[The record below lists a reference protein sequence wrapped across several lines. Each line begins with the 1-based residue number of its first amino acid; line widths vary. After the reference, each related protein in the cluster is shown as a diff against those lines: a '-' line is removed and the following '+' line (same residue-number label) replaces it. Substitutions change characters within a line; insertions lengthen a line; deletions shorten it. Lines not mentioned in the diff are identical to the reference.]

1 MSEAS
6 GTNESYSDEL
16 IKGLNEKAR
25 IFRREILEM
34 TTSVGSGHPSSAL
47 SAIDVITALYFHH
60 MRHNPKDPGWEDRDR
75 FVLSKGHGCPALY
88 AVLAEAGYFPKAE
101 LTTHRRLGSI
111 LQGHPDMKTPGVEFP
126 TGSLGLGLSAG
137 CGMALA
143 GKLDKKDY
151 RVYVMLGD
159 GELDEGNVWEAV
171 MSAAHYKLDNLT
183 AIIDRNKFQVDGP
196 TEEIM
201 AVDPLPDK
209 WMAFGWNEMEIDGH
223 DMREILES
231 LKQAKEMKGKPTA
244 IIAHTVKG
252 KGVSFI
258 EGNNRY
264 HGKALSKE
272 ELSLALQELK

>member
-25 IFRREILEM
+25 IFRREILKM

-47 SAIDVITALYFHH
+47 SAIDIITALYFHH

-101 LTTHRRLGSI
+101 LTTHRKLGSI

-151 RVYVMLGD
+151 HVYVMLGD
-159 GELDEGNVWEAV
+159 GELDEGNVWEAA
-171 MSAAHYKLDNLT
+171 MSAAHYELDNLT

-231 LKQAKEMKGKPTA
+231 LKQAKKMKGKPTA
-244 IIAHTVKG
+244 IIAYTVKG

>member
-209 WMAFGWNEMEIDGH
+209 WMAFGWNEIEIDGH

-231 LKQAKEMKGKPTA
+231 LKQANKMKDKPTA
-244 IIAHTVKG
+244 IIAYTVKG

>member
-47 SAIDVITALYFHH
+47 SAIDIITALYFHH
-60 MRHNPKDPGWEDRDR
+60 MRHDPKDPGWEDRDR

-88 AVLAEAGYFPKAE
+88 AALAEAGYFPKAE

-159 GELDEGNVWEAV
+159 GELDEGNVWEAA
-171 MSAAHYKLDNLT
+171 MSAAHYELDNLT

-209 WMAFGWNEMEIDGH
+209 WMAFGWNEIEIDGH

-231 LKQAKEMKGKPTA
+231 LKQAKKMKGKPTA
-244 IIAHTVKG
+244 IIAHTTKG

>member
-60 MRHNPKDPGWEDRDR
+60 MRHDPKDPGWEDRDR

-159 GELDEGNVWEAV
+159 GELDEGNVWEAA
-171 MSAAHYKLDNLT
+171 MSAAHYKLDNLI

-209 WMAFGWNEMEIDGH
+209 WMSFGWNEMEIDGH

-231 LKQAKEMKGKPTA
+231 LKQAKKMKGKPTA
-244 IIAHTVKG
+244 IIAHTTKG

>member
-159 GELDEGNVWEAV
+159 GELDEGNVWEAA
-171 MSAAHYKLDNLT
+171 MSAAHYKLDNLI

-209 WMAFGWNEMEIDGH
+209 WMSFGWNEMEIDGH

-231 LKQAKEMKGKPTA
+231 LKQAKKMKGKPTA
-244 IIAHTVKG
+244 IIAHTTKG

>member
-47 SAIDVITALYFHH
+47 SAIDIITALYFHH
-60 MRHNPKDPGWEDRDR
+60 MRHDPKDPGWEDRDR

-88 AVLAEAGYFPKAE
+88 AVLAEAGYFPKEE
-101 LTTHRRLGSI
+101 LATHRKLGSI

-151 RVYVMLGD
+151 HVYVMLGD
-159 GELDEGNVWEAV
+159 GELDEGNVWEAA
-171 MSAAHYKLDNLT
+171 MSAAHYKLDNLI

-209 WMAFGWNEMEIDGH
+209 WMSFGWNEMEIDGH

-231 LKQAKEMKGKPTA
+231 LKQAKKMKGKPTA
-244 IIAHTVKG
+244 IIAHTTKG

>member
-47 SAIDVITALYFHH
+47 SAIDIITALYFHH

-101 LTTHRRLGSI
+101 LTTHRKLGSI

-126 TGSLGLGLSAG
+126 TGALGLGLSAG

-151 RVYVMLGD
+151 HVYVMLGD
-159 GELDEGNVWEAV
+159 GELDEGNVWEAA
-171 MSAAHYKLDNLT
+171 MSAAHYELDNLT

-209 WMAFGWNEMEIDGH
+209 WMSFGWNEMEIDGH

-231 LKQAKEMKGKPTA
+231 LKQAKKMKGKPTA
-244 IIAHTVKG
+244 IIAYTVKG
-252 KGVSFI
+252 KGISFI

>member
-6 GTNESYSDEL
+6 GTNESCSDEL
-16 IKGLNEKAR
+16 IKGLSEKAR

-47 SAIDVITALYFHH
+47 SAIDIITALYFHH
-60 MRHNPKDPGWEDRDR
+60 MRHDPKDPGWEDRDR

-88 AVLAEAGYFPKAE
+88 AVLAEAGYFPKPE

-137 CGMALA
+137 VGMALA

-151 RVYVMLGD
+151 CVYVMLGD
-159 GELDEGNVWEAV
+159 GELDEGNVWEAA
-171 MSAAHYKLDNLT
+171 MSAAHYKLDNLI

-209 WMAFGWNEMEIDGH
+209 WMAFGWNEIEIDGH

-244 IIAHTVKG
+244 IIAYTVKG

>member
-47 SAIDVITALYFHH
+47 SAIDIITALYFHH
-60 MRHNPKDPGWEDRDR
+60 MRHDPKDPGWEDRDR

-88 AVLAEAGYFPKAE
+88 AVLAEAGYFPKEE
-101 LTTHRRLGSI
+101 LATHRKLGSI

-151 RVYVMLGD
+151 HVYVMLGD
-159 GELDEGNVWEAV
+159 GELDEGNVWEAA
-171 MSAAHYKLDNLT
+171 MSAAHYKLDNLI

-209 WMAFGWNEMEIDGH
+209 WMAFGWNEIEIDGH

-231 LKQAKEMKGKPTA
+231 LKQANKMKDKPTA
-244 IIAHTVKG
+244 IIAYTVKG

>member
-6 GTNESYSDEL
+6 CTNESYSDEL

-47 SAIDVITALYFHH
+47 SAIDIITALYFHH

-151 RVYVMLGD
+151 HVYVMLGD
-159 GELDEGNVWEAV
+159 GELDEGNVWEAA
-171 MSAAHYKLDNLT
+171 MSAAHYELDNLT

-231 LKQAKEMKGKPTA
+231 LKQANKMKGKPTA
-244 IIAHTVKG
+244 IIAYTVKG